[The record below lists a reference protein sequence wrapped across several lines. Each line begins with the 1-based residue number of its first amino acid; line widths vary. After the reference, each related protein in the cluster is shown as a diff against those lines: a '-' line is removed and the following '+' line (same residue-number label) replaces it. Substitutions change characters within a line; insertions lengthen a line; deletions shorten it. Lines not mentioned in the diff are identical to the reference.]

1 MIDTPDLDKMQ
12 TFDLDYEEGLN
23 AIHVSLMIVKKQFRG
38 QGYGSRVLRS
48 LVQYARE
55 NNLCVKLVP
64 DDAYG
69 TPKHILE
76 RFYEKNGGVFHPDG
90 HYYFS

>member
-1 MIDTPDLDKMQ
+1 MIEISNLNKMQ
-12 TFDLDYEEGLN
+12 TFDLDHDEGLN
-23 AIHVSLMIVKKQFRG
+23 AIHVSLMIVQERFRG
-38 QGYGSRVLRS
+38 QGYGSQVLQG
-48 LVQYARE
+48 LIQYARQHGM
-55 NNLCVKLVP
+55 CVKLVP

-76 RFYEKNGGVFHPDG
+76 RFYEKNGGIFHADG